1 MATRNRAAHP
11 PTAWVQ
17 LRTFCTISLVGLL
30 VFLGIRIV
38 TGKFSPFGPVF
49 VALLPTSIAAALAW
63 KQQFYRIAGHLLVLG
78 AFIAVGLSH
87 TIDGLIHSPSLWVVG
102 VVPVTAG
109 LLLGPISMLVHTLI
123 AGAIITLAWQGPSL
137 GLPYPDQVK
146 VGYLDWA
153 LLRVVATVVV
163 SIVGLRIVRDTESAV
178 TEIARQRV
186 LLRSSHR
193 EAREFD
199 AEKSRFL
206 TQMVHEI
213 RTPMNGIKGIVQ
225 HWTRRKINPELRE
238 SVNVMNRCADRL
250 MAMMSDIQDLSTI
263 DQGSVET
270 LKQAFLVNAAV
281 NDVALIFD
289 AKATSKG
296 LRLEV
301 SGPQED
307 HWAIGDGQR
316 LVQVLS
322 NLVANAIKFSDQGT
336 ICLTWIIDEQGHAR
350 FTVSDQGIGMTPE
363 QVEHLFQ
370 KYAQV
375 DLDEGVSRGGTGL
388 GLTIS
393 KALSEAMD
401 GDLSVES
408 LQGEWTKFHLRL
420 PLPVTKAPSVGR
432 VRTVEPDEQCA
443 DLVVLVVDDDP
454 VSLLVQR
461 LALEQMGCV
470 VHCCTSGQEGYELAS
485 KQALDLIVMD
495 LRMPGLDGIKT
506 TLKIR
511 ESSGINADTPVV
523 ALTASSDLE
532 DRRRCIDCG
541 MQDVLVKP
549 FVFETLERCI
559 QACRVTKEAEKRV
572 A

>member
-1 MATRNRAAHP
+1 MATRNRAAP
-11 PTAWVQ
+11 PPNAWVQ

-38 TGKFSPFGPVF
+38 TGKFSPRGPVF
-49 VALLPTSIAAALAW
+49 VALLPTLIAAVLAW

-109 LLLGPISMLVHTLI
+109 LLLGPISMLIHTLI

-137 GLPYPDQVK
+137 GLPYPDQIK

-153 LLRVVATVVV
+153 LLRVIATVVV
-163 SIVGLRIVRDTESAV
+163 SMVGLRIVRDTESAI

-186 LLRSSHR
+186 LLQSSHR
-193 EAREFD
+193 AAREFD

-225 HWTRRKINPELRE
+225 HWTRQKIDPELRE

-263 DQGSVET
+263 DEGSVET

-281 NDVALIFD
+281 NDVALIFE
-289 AKATSKG
+289 AKAASKG
-296 LRLEV
+296 LNLEV
-301 SGPQED
+301 SGPEED

-336 ICLTWIIDEQGHAR
+336 VCLTWIIDGQGHAR

-388 GLTIS
+388 GLTTS

-408 LQGEWTKFHLRL
+408 VQGEWTKFHLRL

-432 VRTVEPDEQCA
+432 ARTAEADEQGA
-443 DLVVLVVDDDP
+443 DLVVLIVDDDP

-461 LALEQMGCV
+461 LALKQMGCV
-470 VHCCTSGQEGYELAS
+470 VHCCTSGQEGHELAS
-485 KQALDLIVMD
+485 KQALDLILMD
-495 LRMPGLDGIKT
+495 LRMPGLDGIQT
-506 TLKIR
+506 TQKIR
-511 ESSGINADTPVV
+511 ESSGINTDTPVI

-559 QACRVTKEAEKRV
+559 QASRITKEAKKRV